1 MTEFSLYQ
9 LAALFLVGYFVPWL
23 TLIWGSTIFSGD
35 YSVYDEAVS
44 LFSDWLLRLLFG
56 TLFVLIPWLWLLP
69 VS

>member
-1 MTEFSLYQ
+1 M
-9 LAALFLVGYFVPWL
+9 GYFVPWL

-35 YSVYDEAVS
+35 YTAQFLDSAPV